1 MNTDSANSFQ
11 SKKKKKRE
19 KEKALL
25 ELIDEYF
32 MGMKETSFLT
42 DPIILSCFSESNGRI
57 CTDNTIYTKLYEST
71 MEKIGKPRMRSYIAR
86 LGYEICNGKN
96 INGFL
101 PIAAAMDLLE
111 FSYYCSDSIFDTDI
125 YDNREAT
132 EDKVI
137 VSHILVSLVFSLLSA
152 AARKLVLSTEQI
164 SEIMSA
170 TSRFIRDIYEGFFI
184 ENHNKSQSKE
194 VYEKRTY
201 AYNYWEHILRI
212 SAIAAGAD
220 KERIEA
226 LSSFGKYI
234 GMAYMVTND
243 IADIA
248 KKFEDI
254 RNGRYTL
261 PNIIFLEKTSDDE
274 KELFKKV
281 FGNKAPNEEDL
292 KKIGQIMIDKKVVE
306 ECQTYASRLIEKALP
321 FLKIFENSKPKI
333 MLAIATNAVYRNQWY
348 RTMTKLYG
356 YKRTVDACNLSLAG
370 I

>member
-1 MNTDSANSFQ
+1 MCADFIL

-19 KEKALL
+19 KEKAIL
-25 ELIDEYF
+25 ELIDKYF

-57 CTDNTIYTKLYEST
+57 CADDTIYTKLYEST

-86 LGYEICNGKN
+86 LGYEICSGKN

-101 PIAAAMDLLE
+101 SIAAAMDLLE
-111 FSYYCSDSIFDTDI
+111 FSYYCSDNIFDTNI
-125 YDNREAT
+125 YENREAVQ
-132 EDKVI
+132 DKII
-137 VSHILVSLVFSLLSA
+137 VSHILVSLVFSLLSV
-152 AARKLVLSTEQI
+152 AARKLSLSTEQI

-184 ENHNKSQSKE
+184 ENHNSKPDRE
-194 VYEKRTY
+194 IYEKRTY

-212 SAIAAGAD
+212 SAIATGAD

-261 PNIIFLEKTSDDE
+261 PNIIFLEKASDNE

-281 FGNKAPNEEDL
+281 FGNKTSNEEDL
-292 KKIGQIMIDKKVVE
+292 KKIGQIMIDKKVVD
-306 ECQTYASRLIEKALP
+306 ECQMYASSLIEKALP
-321 FLKIFENSKPKI
+321 YLKVFENSKPKL

-348 RTMTKLYG
+348 RTMTKIYG
-356 YKRTVDACNLSLAG
+356 YKRTVEACDLELAG

>member
-1 MNTDSANSFQ
+1 MSVDSAFK
-11 SKKKKKRE
+11 SKKKKKQE
-19 KEKALL
+19 KEKAIL

-32 MGMKETSFLT
+32 TGMKETSFLV
-42 DPIILSCFSESNGRI
+42 DPIILSCFSESKGRI
-57 CTDNTIYTKLYEST
+57 CADDTIYTKLYEST
-71 MEKIGKPRMRSYIAR
+71 MEKIGKPRMRSYIAG

-96 INGFL
+96 INDFL

-111 FSYYCSDSIFDTDI
+111 FSYYCSDSIFDTNI
-125 YDNREAT
+125 YDDREAV
-132 EDKVI
+132 EDKII
-137 VSHILVSLVFSLLSA
+137 VSHILVSLVF
-152 AARKLVLSTEQI
+152 KLVAVAIEKLNMNVKQS
-164 SEIMSA
+164 SEIMS
-170 TSRFIRDIYEGFFI
+170 TLYRFIRDIYEGFFI
-184 ENHNKSQSKE
+184 ENHNKNPSKE
-194 VYEKRTY
+194 TYERRTY

-226 LSSFGKYI
+226 LSGFGKYI

-261 PNIIFLEKTSDDE
+261 PNIVFLEKASDNE

-281 FGNKAPNEEDL
+281 FGNKASNEDDL
-292 KKIGQIMIDKKVVE
+292 KKIGQIMIDKKVVDK
-306 ECQTYASRLIEKALP
+306 CQIYASRLIEKALP

-348 RTMTKLYG
+348 RTMTKMYG
-356 YKRTVDACNLSLAG
+356 YKRTVEACDLGLAG

>member
-1 MNTDSANSFQ
+1 MSADSAL

-19 KEKALL
+19 KEKAIL

-42 DPIILSCFSESNGRI
+42 DPIILSCFNESKRRI
-57 CTDNTIYTKLYEST
+57 CADDAINAKLYEST

-101 PIAAAMDLLE
+101 PIAAAVDLLE
-111 FSYYCSDSIFDTDI
+111 FSYYCSDNIFDTDI
-125 YDNREAT
+125 YDNRKAT
-132 EDKVI
+132 EDKII
-137 VSHILVSLVFSLLSA
+137 VSHILVSLVFKLLA
-152 AARKLVLSTEQI
+152 DAIEKLNMNVKQS
-164 SEIMSA
+164 SEIMS
-170 TSRFIRDIYEGFFI
+170 TLHRFIRDIYEGFFI
-184 ENHNKSQSKE
+184 ENHNKNPSKE
-194 VYEKRTY
+194 TYERRTY

-220 KERIEA
+220 KERIEE

-261 PNIIFLEKTSDDE
+261 PNILFLEKASDNE
-274 KELFKKV
+274 KELFKEV
-281 FGNKAPNEEDL
+281 FGNKTSNEEDL

-306 ECQTYASRLIEKALP
+306 ECQIYASRLIEKALP
-321 FLKIFENSKPKI
+321 FLKIFENYKPKI

-348 RTMTKLYG
+348 RTMTKIYG
-356 YKRTVDACNLSLAG
+356 YKRIVEACDLELAG